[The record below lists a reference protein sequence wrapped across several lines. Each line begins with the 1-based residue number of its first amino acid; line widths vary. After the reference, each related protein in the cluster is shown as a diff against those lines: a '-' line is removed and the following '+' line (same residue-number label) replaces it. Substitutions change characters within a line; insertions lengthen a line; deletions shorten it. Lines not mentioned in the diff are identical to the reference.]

1 MPCSTPRALSGSGE
15 EGIAVVQTEPAV
27 VLRMSRVQIS
37 RPDRSKAFN
46 TPTPVMIQTQL
57 AVSHR
62 DGDDIFCLR

>member
-1 MPCSTPRALSGSGE
+1 
-15 EGIAVVQTEPAV
+15 
-27 VLRMSRVQIS
+27 MSRVQIS